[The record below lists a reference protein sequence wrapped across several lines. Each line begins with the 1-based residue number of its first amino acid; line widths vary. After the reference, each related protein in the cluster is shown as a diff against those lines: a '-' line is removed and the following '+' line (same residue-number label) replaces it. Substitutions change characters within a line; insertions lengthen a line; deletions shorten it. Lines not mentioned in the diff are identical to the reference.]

1 MKKSII
7 VICIMVVLG
16 CFLIDDSKCLHQKEI
31 NQIDLKQCQKLMIV
45 AHPDDE
51 TIWGG
56 SHLLKG
62 HYLVVCLTNG
72 NNEKRKKE
80 FMSIMKET
88 HNQGLMFDYP
98 DKTNGQRDKWL
109 HVKQKIK
116 KDITYILNKKAWAM
130 VVTHNPLGEYGH
142 IHHRLTSQIVSI
154 EATNQNLY
162 YFGKYYKKKHVPHA
176 LKKIDQKNYD
186 EKMQLIQKYASQK
199 KVMEHLDHMMN
210 HENWVKA
217 KDWRSL

>member
-1 MKKSII
+1 M
-7 VICIMVVLG
+7 L
-16 CFLIDDSKCLHQKEI
+16 
-31 NQIDLKQCQKLMIV
+31 N
-45 AHPDDE
+45 
-51 TIWGG
+51 
-56 SHLLKG
+56 
-62 HYLVVCLTNG
+62 
-72 NNEKRKKE
+72 
-80 FMSIMKET
+80 
-88 HNQGLMFDYP
+88 
-98 DKTNGQRDKWL
+98 
-109 HVKQKIK
+109 KIK

-176 LKKIDQKNYD
+176 LKKIKQKNYD
-186 EKMQLIQKYASQK
+186 KKMQLIQKYASQK

>member
-1 MKKSII
+1 
-7 VICIMVVLG
+7 MV
-16 CFLIDDSKCLHQKEI
+16 
-31 NQIDLKQCQKLMIV
+31 
-45 AHPDDE
+45 
-51 TIWGG
+51 
-56 SHLLKG
+56 
-62 HYLVVCLTNG
+62 
-72 NNEKRKKE
+72 
-80 FMSIMKET
+80 KET
-88 HNQGLMFDYP
+88 SGYMLN
-98 DKTNGQRDKWL
+98 
-109 HVKQKIK
+109 

-176 LKKIDQKNYD
+176 LKKINQKNYD
-186 EKMQLIQKYASQK
+186 KKMQLIQKYASQK

>member
-72 NNEKRKKE
+72 NNAKRKKE
-80 FMSIMKET
+80 FMKIMKET

-142 IHHRLTSQIVSI
+142 I
-154 EATNQNLY
+154 N
-162 YFGKYYKKKHVPHA
+162 
-176 LKKIDQKNYD
+176 QKNYD

>member
-1 MKKSII
+1 MKKINEI
-7 VICIMVVLG
+7 KKLLPNNIEECL
-16 CFLIDDSKCLHQKEI
+16 LISAIFDVSRKYDNMFVKE
-31 NQIDLKQCQKLMIV
+31 
-45 AHPDDE
+45 
-51 TIWGG
+51 
-56 SHLLKG
+56 
-62 HYLVVCLTNG
+62 
-72 NNEKRKKE
+72 
-80 FMSIMKET
+80 
-88 HNQGLMFDYP
+88 
-98 DKTNGQRDKWL
+98 
-109 HVKQKIK
+109 VKKIK

-176 LKKIDQKNYD
+176 LKKINQKNYD